1 MIIFY
6 LTIGRI
12 LFFGGVF
19 YMSDNNTKEKIIET
33 MYLLVAKKG
42 YDKSSIGQIADIIG
56 IKKASVYYYFKSKE
70 DIFLQMVKTLY
81 KTNYYDRAGL
91 FKNEISAEAYFQ
103 ELILMGEEFIDS
115 YFKNKDLRKVF
126 AEVDIQAT
134 RIPALKDFV
143 MTNDRSF
150 TDFLTKCMLH
160 GVTSGAL
167 PKDFDTTLNA
177 QILYTVIIGIDQAIL
192 YELPI
197 QPKAVWKEVIL
208 KLLNRKAFL

>member
-1 MIIFY
+1 
-6 LTIGRI
+6 
-12 LFFGGVF
+12 
-19 YMSDNNTKEKIIET
+19 MSDNNTREKIIET

-143 MTNDRSF
+143 MTNDSSF
-150 TDFLTKCMLH
+150 THFLTKCMLH

-197 QPKAVWKEVIL
+197 EPKAVWKEVIL

>member
-1 MIIFY
+1 
-6 LTIGRI
+6 
-12 LFFGGVF
+12 
-19 YMSDNNTKEKIIET
+19 MSDNNTKEKIIET

-91 FKNEISAEAYFQ
+91 FKNEISTEAYFQ

-143 MTNDRSF
+143 MTNDSSF
-150 TDFLTKCMLH
+150 THFLTKCMLH

-197 QPKAVWKEVIL
+197 EPKAVWKEVIL

>member
-1 MIIFY
+1 
-6 LTIGRI
+6 
-12 LFFGGVF
+12 
-19 YMSDNNTKEKIIET
+19 
-33 MYLLVAKKG
+33 
-42 YDKSSIGQIADIIG
+42 QIADIIG

-197 QPKAVWKEVIL
+197 EPKAVWKEVIL